1 MVATSNDVEHRRRSD
16 LARRSYRRWL
26 GPKMRSATAMAA
38 ALLPNRR
45 SNGVQATV
53 ARLVCLQNDLWHDQ
67 RAASY
72 PLHYVGYGR
81 MSS

>member
-1 MVATSNDVEHRRRSD
+1 
-16 LARRSYRRWL
+16 
-26 GPKMRSATAMAA
+26 MRSATAMAA